1 MPSPLLKLYASFDV
15 FNLSNP
21 LSHDLGFLQFLRN
34 NSTIN
39 EISSENVRK
48 NKTYYYYPFAAP
60 YAAAELSIKLCM
72 RSCLTC
78 HVFYQIVNSI
88 ISHNYNK
95 AALSSVNS
103 MPLSKSEQRRKLSRT
118 VSFSLLIN
126 AFSHFQQNMIL
137 LTAYHLSSCLSGN
150 IRKSTKVTAKKKEP
164 LNGVFFILTLLE
176 VYRNHHSQ
184 SFTIFERCI
193 DKDQPKSFSFKV
205 GLLKEAHSAAA
216 SPLF

>member
-1 MPSPLLKLYASFDV
+1 MPYPLLKLYASFDV

-48 NKTYYYYPFAAP
+48 NKTYYYYPFAAAVLQQS
-60 YAAAELSIKLCM
+60 YQLSYVCG

-88 ISHNYNK
+88 ISRNYNN

-103 MPLSKSEQRRKLSRT
+103 MPLSNNEQRRKLSRT
-118 VSFSLLIN
+118 RVSFSLLIN
-126 AFSHFQQNMIL
+126 AFSHF
-137 LTAYHLSSCLSGN
+137 
-150 IRKSTKVTAKKKEP
+150 
-164 LNGVFFILTLLE
+164 
-176 VYRNHHSQ
+176 
-184 SFTIFERCI
+184 
-193 DKDQPKSFSFKV
+193 
-205 GLLKEAHSAAA
+205 
-216 SPLF
+216 

>member
-88 ISHNYNK
+88 ISRNYNN

-103 MPLSKSEQRRKLSRT
+103 MPLFKQRT
-118 VSFSLLIN
+118 
-126 AFSHFQQNMIL
+126 
-137 LTAYHLSSCLSGN
+137 
-150 IRKSTKVTAKKKEP
+150 KKKTIK
-164 LNGVFFILTLLE
+164 NKSVIFF
-176 VYRNHHSQ
+176 VN
-184 SFTIFERCI
+184 
-193 DKDQPKSFSFKV
+193 
-205 GLLKEAHSAAA
+205 
-216 SPLF
+216 

>member
-1 MPSPLLKLYASFDV
+1 
-15 FNLSNP
+15 
-21 LSHDLGFLQFLRN
+21 
-34 NSTIN
+34 
-39 EISSENVRK
+39 
-48 NKTYYYYPFAAP
+48 
-60 YAAAELSIKLCM
+60 M

-88 ISHNYNK
+88 ISRNYNN

-103 MPLSKSEQRRKLSRT
+103 MPLSNNEQRRKLSRT
-118 VSFSLLIN
+118 RVSFSLLIN

-176 VYRNHHSQ
+176 VYSNHHSQ
-184 SFTIFERCI
+184 NFTIFEQCI
-193 DKDQPKSFSFKV
+193 DKDRPKSFSFKV